1 MKKYIR
7 TNRLHSLT
15 RWPADPTARMSLAI
29 TDLVF
34 VRDCGFSMTPGMLA
48 IESEAERQIAKAE
61 RELRKRDHEQ
71 RPQ

>member
-1 MKKYIR
+1 MKTKF

-15 RWPADPTARMSLAI
+15 RWPSDPTTRMSLAI

-48 IESEAERQIAKAE
+48 IDREAVRQIVKAE
-61 RELRKRDHEQ
+61 VELRRNHEQ
-71 RPQ
+71 RPQR